1 MTPEARMRAKD
12 PMNSSSLGTATVRSR
27 NLDSQTEQAVAN
39 SRDYL
44 LSTQTQ
50 DGYWWSELEADTT
63 LESDYILY
71 LYILGQL
78 KSPKVA
84 KLAKY
89 VRDRQLAD
97 GGWNIFYGG
106 PAELNATVKAW
117 VGLRL
122 AGDSAAAPHME
133 RAKA

>member
-39 SRDYL
+39 SRNYL

-71 LYILGQL
+71 LHILDQL
-78 KSPKVA
+78 DSPKVA
-84 KLAKY
+84 KLANYIRKK
-89 VRDRQLAD
+89 DRKS
-97 GGWNIFYGG
+97 
-106 PAELNATVKAW
+106 V
-117 VGLRL
+117 V
-122 AGDSAAAPHME
+122 
-133 RAKA
+133 